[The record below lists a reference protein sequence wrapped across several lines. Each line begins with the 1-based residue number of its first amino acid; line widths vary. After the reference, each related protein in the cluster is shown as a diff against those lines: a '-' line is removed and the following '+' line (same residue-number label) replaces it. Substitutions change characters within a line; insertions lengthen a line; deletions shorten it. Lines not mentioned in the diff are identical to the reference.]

1 MSVEF
6 LELLPSS
13 SINMPSER
21 VFEDERIVDNYHY
34 RPIAVDALPTKES
47 VKPSLLERAIS
58 FLIIGR
64 GGGIPSPTDP
74 YFGIDGEHL
83 PGN

>member
-1 MSVEF
+1 MSVKF

-13 SINMPSER
+13 SINIPSER
-21 VFEDERIVDNYHY
+21 VFEDERVVDNYHY
-34 RPIAVDALPTKES
+34 RPIAIDSLPNADS
-47 VKPSLLERAIS
+47 VKPSLLERAIV
-58 FLIIGR
+58 FLLLGR

-74 YFGIDGEHL
+74 FIGLDGEHL